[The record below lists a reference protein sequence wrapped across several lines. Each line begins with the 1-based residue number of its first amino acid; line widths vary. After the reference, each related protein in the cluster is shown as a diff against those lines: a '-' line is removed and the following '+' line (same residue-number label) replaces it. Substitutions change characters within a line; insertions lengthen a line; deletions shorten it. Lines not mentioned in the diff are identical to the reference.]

1 MLAPGWM
8 LHINTQIKTNSV
20 LNAQC
25 LNSKII
31 LRKINDLFENKMV
44 HHTFLINYDTY
55 ETEIHNEK

>member
-44 HHTFLINYDTY
+44 HHTFLINYDT
-55 ETEIHNEK
+55 